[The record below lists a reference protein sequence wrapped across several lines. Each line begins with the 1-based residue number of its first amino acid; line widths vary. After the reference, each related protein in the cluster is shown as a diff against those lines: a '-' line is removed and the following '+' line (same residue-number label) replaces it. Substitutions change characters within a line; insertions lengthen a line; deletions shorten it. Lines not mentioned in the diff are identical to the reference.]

1 MVEHCRYLGITIS
14 TKNSDLDIKRQMRKI
29 HVNANLL
36 LRKFSTLL
44 KIKLYI
50 YGESLAAAGCQ
61 MLALN
66 LRPAMVTVK

>member
-1 MVEHCRYLGITIS
+1 MLTIC
-14 TKNSDLDIKRQMRKI
+14 DQC
-29 HVNANLL
+29 A
-36 LRKFSTLL
+36 STLL

-61 MLALN
+61 WLALN

>member
-1 MVEHCRYLGITIS
+1 MFVCLKSSNIEGNACR
-14 TKNSDLDIKRQMRKI
+14 
-29 HVNANLL
+29 
-36 LRKFSTLL
+36 TLL

-61 MLALN
+61 RLALN

>member
-1 MVEHCRYLGITIS
+1 MCFVNVNPLYEYCGIVIDSLSLLTI
-14 TKNSDLDIKRQMRKI
+14 
-29 HVNANLL
+29 HA
-36 LRKFSTLL
+36 LL

-61 MLALN
+61 RLALN

>member
-1 MVEHCRYLGITIS
+1 MP
-14 TKNSDLDIKRQMRKI
+14 
-29 HVNANLL
+29 LL
-36 LRKFSTLL
+36 HQLTMYASIEWFCPTSGALL

-61 MLALN
+61 RLALN